1 MLNKSQE
8 NLSETVKKVAKNT
21 LKHLKNNHPTLTLS
35 ELTEALSKGLGFNNY
50 HAVTQQNN
58 SKSMSAKSL
67 NNWND
72 LNVVDELTL
81 YYPNRLINVMLED
94 KIKLKKYP
102 FNTIELSKKI
112 TNYSNLN
119 DSAENILQK
128 GLIEDSAER
137 WVFEENEK
145 NTTYVISD
153 IVNKMTEKEKKRIS
167 KLCGINIAEFLVL
180 TLSDYCID
188 TFYKMINIL
197 IKSNFPQEYMDYIK
211 SAEKNSYVSFNY
223 DEKEISLFLENIKES
238 IESLKS
244 GDKNEIEKDIFYMIL
259 LFFRLLLNNNMFY
272 ASLNEKIIYF
282 ILSRHRF
289 IEENECCFFYVEYIV
304 EHERTPLVM
313 DKVRLVERALNSLYP
328 KIKVLT
334 YSKSHYEKEKGMM
347 YYNEDKKVISI
358 QLNFKR

>member
-81 YYPNRLINVMLED
+81 YYPNISVNLMLEE
-94 KIKLKKYP
+94 KIRLKKYP

-119 DSAENILQK
+119 DSAENILRK

-137 WVFEENEK
+137 WSFEENLK
-145 NTTYVISD
+145 NTIYVISD
-153 IVNKMTEKEKKRIS
+153 IVNKMTEKEKERAS
-167 KLCGINIAEFLVL
+167 KMCGIDIAEFLAL
-180 TLSDYCID
+180 TLSEYCID
-188 TFYKMINIL
+188 TFCKIIDNLSIM
-197 IKSNFPQEYMDYIK
+197 NFPKKYIDYIK
-211 SAEKNSYVSFNY
+211 IAEKNTYVSFSYNEN
-223 DEKEISLFLENIKES
+223 DISELLKQIKTCIEDLKVDNEKETM
-238 IESLKS
+238 
-244 GDKNEIEKDIFYMIL
+244 KDIFYSIL

-282 ILSRHRF
+282 ILSKDKF
-289 IEENECCFFYVEYIV
+289 INERECSFFYIEYAVEY
-304 EHERTPLVM
+304 ERNLLV
-313 DKVRLVERALNSLYP
+313 KNKLKLIERVLGSFYP
-328 KIKVLT
+328 KIKILT